1 MVHQKSWLYT
11 WIEVLISHHVTIL
24 QVSFR
29 VKYPPEFESWRKD
42 ELGDFK
48 STRYGKVRPFFIS
61 ALLLFLLLSLF
72 LLLFVFV
79 VIGLLCRKNLCGPYK
94 LL

>member
-1 MVHQKSWLYT
+1 MLNIPQNLRAGEKMSWVILSPHDMVK
-11 WIEVLISHHVTIL
+11 
-24 QVSFR
+24 F
-29 VKYPPEFESWRKD
+29 
-42 ELGDFK
+42 
-48 STRYGKVRPFFIS
+48 RPFLIS